1 MALLILGLVLF
12 LGVHSMRIFADD
24 WRTATIARMGENKW
38 KTLYTV
44 ASLAG
49 IVLIVIGYGMA
60 RAAGSPELYAPPTW
74 ARHLAIPLVA
84 IAFVF
89 LAAGGKKAPPNRI
102 RAMVGHPQ
110 VVGVKVWSVAHLLA
124 NGRVVDVV
132 LFGAFLAWAIAL
144 YAVSRRRDR
153 EQGLTREPG
162 TVKSTVIITVGGLV
176 VFAIFA
182 VWLHPWLIGVRVM

>member
-1 MALLILGLVLF
+1 MTLMILGLVMF
-12 LGVHSMRIFADD
+12 IGAHSVRIVADD
-24 WRTATIARMGENKW
+24 WRTATIARVGEKKW
-38 KTLYTV
+38 KLFYTV

-60 RAAGSPELYAPPTW
+60 RSAGSPELYAPPTW
-74 ARHLAIPLVA
+74 TRHLAILLVA
-84 IAFVF
+84 IAFIF
-89 LAAGGKKAPPNRI
+89 LAAGGKAAPANRI
-102 RAMVGHPQ
+102 RAAVGHPQ

-144 YAVSRRRDR
+144 YAASRRRDR
-153 EQGLTREPG
+153 AQGVTRDPG
-162 TVKSTVIITVGGLV
+162 TMKSTVNITVGGLV

-182 VWLHPWLIGVRVM
+182 VWLHPWLIGVRVV